1 MRVNIK
7 TIFNENF
14 TLDVDPEEL
23 MESVREKVQELIYK
37 PNPLYCVGRIHLL
50 TGRSVDYGRTVNC
63 YIVNEGQVIHVI
75 PRTYPESIPI
85 IFEGEVII

>member
-37 PNPLYCVGRIHLL
+37 PNPLYCVGRIHLFAC
-50 TGRSVDYGRTVNC
+50 RSVDYGRPVSY
-63 YIVNEGQVIHVI
+63 YIFNEG
-75 PRTYPESIPI
+75 
-85 IFEGEVII
+85 